1 LGYHAA
7 NLSAQG
13 LRPLPACQQSAF
25 GKLLQNMKK
34 IARNLACIAL
44 LCSPVSGFSD
54 TLSEIFDLALEN
66 DPQLR
71 AAHAAYMADKES
83 RNIGR
88 SALLPS
94 VVGSAEYSET
104 DSDTRSS
111 SVFVLNGLEVNSGSI
126 GSGDAD
132 QTVWGVSLTQ
142 PIFDLPAWYDYKKG
156 ASVSEQARFQYAA
169 DQQALILR
177 VSQAYFNVLR
187 ASENLTS
194 AIAEEEAIGRQME
207 QTRQRYEVGLL
218 PITDV
223 HEAQA
228 AFDDAKVTTLE
239 LRGALNVAFEALET
253 LTGRPHSQLAGLT
266 ANFPVSNPE
275 PAEREEWVSLAQQN
289 NLDLKINQQSRDA
302 ASFNADA
309 RKAEHLPTLT
319 GAYDYRDSD
328 FDEEFRGRNLSGQ
341 PINTPSAND
350 NESHVVALRLNVPI
364 FSGGL
369 VSAQRRQAYQ
379 RFVQAEEN
387 LHAVERSVTQEA
399 RTAHLNVITN
409 SARVKAR
416 QQAITSADSALEA
429 TRAGYEVGTRN
440 IVDVLFAERTLY
452 QARRNYANARY
463 DYIASTLAL
472 KKVAGQLSPDDI
484 YQLNAWLDPSLVIEP
499 TTLR

>member
-1 LGYHAA
+1 
-7 NLSAQG
+7 
-13 LRPLPACQQSAF
+13 
-25 GKLLQNMKK
+25 MKK
-34 IARNLACIAL
+34 IAQKLACIAL
-44 LCSPVSGFSD
+44 LCSPISGFSD

-71 AAHAAYMADKES
+71 AAHAAYMADRES

-88 SALLPS
+88 SALLPRID
-94 VVGSAEYSET
+94 GSAEYSEISS
-104 DSDTRSS
+104 DSSSS
-111 SVFVLNGLEVNSGSI
+111 SVFVLNGAQVNSGSS

-132 QTVWGVSLTQ
+132 QTVWGISLTQ
-142 PIFDLPAWYDYKKG
+142 PIFNLPSWYDYKQG
-156 ASVSEQARFQYAA
+156 SSISEQARYQYAA
-169 DQQALILR
+169 EQQQLILR
-177 VSQAYFNVLR
+177 VSQAYFDVLR
-187 ASENLTS
+187 AHENLTS
-194 AIAEEEAIGRQME
+194 AITEQEAIGRQME

-228 AFDDAKVTTLE
+228 AYDDSRVTTLE

-253 LTGRPHSQLAGLT
+253 LTGRPHQQLAGLT
-266 ANFPVSNPE
+266 ANFPVNNPE
-275 PAEREEWVSLAQQN
+275 PAERDEWVSLAQQN
-289 NLDLKINQQSRDA
+289 NLDLKIYQQSRDA
-302 ASFNADA
+302 AGFNADA
-309 RKAEHLPTLT
+309 RRAQHLPTLT
-319 GAYDYRDSD
+319 GAYNYQDTD
-328 FDEEFRGRNLSGQ
+328 FDEKFRGRNLNGD
-341 PINTPSAND
+341 PINTPSARN
-350 NESHVVALRLNVPI
+350 NESHVVALRLDVPI

-387 LHAVERSVTQEA
+387 LNTVERNVTQEA

-409 SARVKAR
+409 SARVMAR
-416 QQAITSADSALEA
+416 QQAITSANSALEA

-499 TTLR
+499 TSLQ